1 MTIAKQQIHN
11 LVNELPEKIDIDD
24 LMYRIYL
31 LKKLESAE
39 EDIHKTRVMTHSKVV
54 KETSKWFK

>member
-39 EDIHKTRVMTHSKVV
+39 EDIRKTRVIPHSKVV